1 MGEGM
6 TLERLRVIIEAYT
19 QPYREELERVKN
31 QTSRATQEVDRQT
44 TKMAKSYNKVG
55 RAVKA
60 VIGAL
65 SIGAII
71 AFGKSCVDLGSDLQM
86 PLLKMPL
93 PSLAYLKRW
102 LRSTW
107 AHMEQWQRRSDIAQ
121 NRHMICLLPLLD

>member
-71 AFGKSCVDLGSDLQM
+71 AFGKSCVDLGSY
-86 PLLKMPL
+86 LL
-93 PSLAYLKRW
+93 
-102 LRSTW
+102 
-107 AHMEQWQRRSDIAQ
+107 
-121 NRHMICLLPLLD
+121 